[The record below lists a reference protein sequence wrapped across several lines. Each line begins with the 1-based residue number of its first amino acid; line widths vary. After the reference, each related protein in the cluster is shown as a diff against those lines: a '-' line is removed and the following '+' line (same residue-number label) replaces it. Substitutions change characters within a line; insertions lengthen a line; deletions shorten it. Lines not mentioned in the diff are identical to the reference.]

1 VGRARN
7 TRGATEGRWTF
18 NLAPR
23 SCCSGFSSSRST
35 FDLPGNLKRAEELDQ
50 LLAQPGV
57 WDDPR
62 RAGALAR
69 EASENRELIKTWE
82 QLEKRARDL
91 IELDQLASGDP
102 ELARQV
108 AEEEAKLAAELRSR
122 ELDLLFTDPY
132 ANHNAV
138 LTISVGQGGVEA
150 QDWVEMLMRMYMKWA
165 ERHRFEVEVIDQ
177 SPGEE
182 AGLKSVT
189 FIVRGPRA
197 YGLLRSEHGV
207 HRLVRI
213 SPFDQNH
220 RRHTSF
226 ALVEVMPELEST
238 DEDAVVISPQD
249 LRIDTYR
256 STGAGGQHVNK
267 TDSAVRITHLPTGIV
282 VTCQNE
288 RSQMKN
294 RETAMKVLKARLFQ
308 RQQQEAAATL
318 DQIRGQV
325 MPAEFGSQIR
335 NYVLQPYTLVKD
347 VRTGLEV
354 GNAQAVLDGDIDP
367 FIEAWLRWRLSQ
379 GRNGSAS

>member
-1 VGRARN
+1 M
-7 TRGATEGRWTF
+7 
-18 NLAPR
+18 
-23 SCCSGFSSSRST
+23 
-35 FDLPGNLKRAEELDQ
+35 
-50 LLAQPGV
+50 
-57 WDDPR
+57 
-62 RAGALAR
+62 AR
-69 EASENRELIKTWE
+69 EAADLREQIATWDRLERRAQDIGELE
-82 QLEKRARDL
+82 QLAEGDG
-91 IELDQLASGDP
+91 ELG
-102 ELARQV
+102 RQV
-108 AEEEAKLAAELRSR
+108 DEERASLEKELRSR

-138 LTISVGQGGVEA
+138 VTISVGQGGVEA
-150 QDWVEMLMRMYMKWA
+150 QDWVEMLLRMYLKWA
-165 ERHRFEVEVIDQ
+165 ERRGFETEIIDE
-177 SPGEE
+177 SRGEE
-182 AGLKSVT
+182 AGLKSGT

-238 DEDAVVISPQD
+238 DEASVVINPQD
-249 LRIDTYR
+249 IRIDTYR

-294 RETAMKVLKARLFQ
+294 REMAMKVLKARLFQ
-308 RQQQEAAATL
+308 RQQQEAAEHL

-347 VRTGLEV
+347 VRTALEV
-354 GNAQAVLDGDIDP
+354 GNAQAVLDGEIDP

-379 GRNGSAS
+379 NGSTRSLTAEVPGSSAP

>member
-1 VGRARN
+1 
-7 TRGATEGRWTF
+7 
-18 NLAPR
+18 
-23 SCCSGFSSSRST
+23 
-35 FDLPGNLKRAEELDQ
+35 
-50 LLAQPGV
+50 V
-57 WDDPR
+57 WDEPA
-62 RAGALAR
+62 RAAQMAR
-69 EASENRELIKTWE
+69 ESAELRQLVGSWDR
-82 QLEKRARDL
+82 LEKRARDL
-91 IELDQLASGDP
+91 IELADLAHGDP
-102 ELARQV
+102 DLERQLDDER
-108 AEEEAKLAAELRSR
+108 ASITTDLRAR
-122 ELDLLFTDPY
+122 ELDLLFTDPF

-138 LTISVGQGGVEA
+138 VTLSVGQGGVEA
-150 QDWVEMLMRMYMKWA
+150 QDWVEMLMRMYLKWA
-165 ERHRFEVEVIDQ
+165 EREGFETEIIDT

-182 AGLKSVT
+182 AGLKSAT
-189 FIVRGPRA
+189 FMVRGPRA

-226 ALVEVMPELEST
+226 ALVEVMPELEVS
-238 DEDAVVISPQD
+238 DESAVMLNPQD

-267 TDSAVRITHLPTGIV
+267 TDSAIRITHLPTGIV

-294 RETAMKVLKARLFQ
+294 REMAMKVLKARLFQ
-308 RQQQEAAATL
+308 RQQQEAAAQR
-318 DQIRGQV
+318 DQIRGQI

-354 GNAQAVLDGDIDP
+354 GNAQSVLDGDIDP
-367 FIEAWLRWRLSQ
+367 FIEAWLRWRLGQ
-379 GRNGSAS
+379 QNAAVASNSKQPR

>member
-1 VGRARN
+1 M
-7 TRGATEGRWTF
+7 
-18 NLAPR
+18 
-23 SCCSGFSSSRST
+23 
-35 FDLPGNLKRAEELDQ
+35 
-50 LLAQPGV
+50 
-57 WDDPR
+57 
-62 RAGALAR
+62 AR
-69 EASENRELIKTWE
+69 EAAENRELLATWE
-82 QLEKRARDL
+82 RLERRARDL

-102 ELARQV
+102 ELAKQV
-108 AEEEAKLAAELRSR
+108 AEEKEAISRELHQR

-138 LTISVGQGGVEA
+138 ITLSVGQGGIEA
-150 QDWVEMLMRMYMKWA
+150 QDWVEMLMRMYMRWA
-165 ERHRFEVEVIDQ
+165 ERHRFEVEIVDT

-182 AGLKSVT
+182 AGLKSAT
-189 FIVRGPRA
+189 LIIRGPRA

-226 ALVEVMPELEST
+226 ALVEVMPELERA
-238 DEDAVVISPQD
+238 DEDAVVLNPQD

-267 TDSAVRITHLPTGIV
+267 TDSAIRITHLPTGIV

-294 RETAMKVLKARLFQ
+294 REMAMKVLKSRLFQ
-308 RQQQEAAATL
+308 RQQQEAAAHL
-318 DQIRGQV
+318 DTIRGQIL
-325 MPAEFGSQIR
+325 PAEFGSQIR

-347 VRTGLEV
+347 VRTGVEV
-354 GNAQAVLDGDIDP
+354 GNAQAVLDGEIDP
-367 FIEAWLRWRLSQ
+367 FIEGWLRWRLDK
-379 GRNGSAS
+379 NGEAA

>member
-1 VGRARN
+1 M
-7 TRGATEGRWTF
+7 
-18 NLAPR
+18 
-23 SCCSGFSSSRST
+23 
-35 FDLPGNLKRAEELDQ
+35 
-50 LLAQPGV
+50 
-57 WDDPR
+57 
-62 RAGALAR
+62 AR
-69 EASENRELIKTWE
+69 ESAELRQLVGSWDR
-82 QLEKRARDL
+82 LEKRARDL
-91 IELDQLASGDP
+91 IELADLAHGDP
-102 ELARQV
+102 DLERQLD
-108 AEEEAKLAAELRSR
+108 EERAAITADLRAR
-122 ELDLLFTDPY
+122 ELDLLFTDPF

-138 LTISVGQGGVEA
+138 ITLSVGQGGVEA
-150 QDWVEMLMRMYMKWA
+150 QDWVEMLMRMYLKWA
-165 ERHRFEVEVIDQ
+165 EREGFETEIIDT

-182 AGLKSVT
+182 AGLKSAT
-189 FIVRGPRA
+189 FMVRGPRA

-226 ALVEVMPELEST
+226 ALVEVMPELEVS
-238 DEDAVVISPQD
+238 DESAVVLNPQD

-267 TDSAVRITHLPTGIV
+267 TDSAIRITHLPTGIV

-294 RETAMKVLKARLFQ
+294 REMAMKVLKARLFQ
-308 RQQQEAAATL
+308 RQQEEAAAQR
-318 DQIRGQV
+318 DQIRGQI

-354 GNAQAVLDGDIDP
+354 GNAQSVLDGDIDP
-367 FIEAWLRWRLSQ
+367 FIEAWLRWRLGQ
-379 GRNGSAS
+379 QNTAVASNSKQPR

>member
-1 VGRARN
+1 M
-7 TRGATEGRWTF
+7 
-18 NLAPR
+18 
-23 SCCSGFSSSRST
+23 
-35 FDLPGNLKRAEELDQ
+35 
-50 LLAQPGV
+50 
-57 WDDPR
+57 
-62 RAGALAR
+62 AR
-69 EASENRELIKTWE
+69 EAADYRATIATWDR
-82 QLEKRARDL
+82 LEKRARDL
-91 IELDQLASGDP
+91 VELDQLAAGDP
-102 ELARQV
+102 ELEKQV
-108 AEEEAKLAAELRSR
+108 AEERASIERELRAH

-138 LTISVGQGGVEA
+138 ITISVGQGGIEA
-150 QDWVEMLMRMYMKWA
+150 QYWVEMLMRMYTKWA
-165 ERHRFEVEVIDQ
+165 ERRGFEVEIVDE
-177 SPGEE
+177 SRGEE
-182 AGLKSVT
+182 AGLKSAT

-226 ALVEVMPELEST
+226 ALVEVMPELEDADAS
-238 DEDAVVISPQD
+238 AVVINPQD
-249 LRIDTYR
+249 IRVDTYR

-294 RETAMKVLKARLFQ
+294 REMAMKVLKARLFQ
-308 RQQQEAAATL
+308 RQQQEAAEHL

-354 GNAQAVLDGDIDP
+354 GNAPAVLDGEIDP

-379 GRNGSAS
+379 NAPVAQPS

>member
-1 VGRARN
+1 
-7 TRGATEGRWTF
+7 
-18 NLAPR
+18 
-23 SCCSGFSSSRST
+23 
-35 FDLPGNLKRAEELDQ
+35 
-50 LLAQPGV
+50 V
-57 WDDPR
+57 WDDPA
-62 RAGALAR
+62 RAGQMAR
-69 EASENRELIKTWE
+69 EAAELR
-82 QLEKRARDL
+82 QLVGSWDRLERRARDL
-91 IELDQLASGDP
+91 IELD
-102 ELARQV
+102 ELARGDPDLERQLDD
-108 AEEEAKLAAELRSR
+108 ERAAISKDLRAR
-122 ELDLLFTDPY
+122 ELDLLFTDPF
-132 ANHNAV
+132 AGHNAV
-138 LTISVGQGGVEA
+138 VTLSVGQGGVEA
-150 QDWVEMLMRMYMKWA
+150 QDWVEMLMRMYLKWA
-165 ERHRFEVEVIDQ
+165 ERKGFETEIIDT

-182 AGLKSVT
+182 AGLKSAT

-226 ALVEVMPELEST
+226 ALVEVMPELESS
-238 DEDAVVISPQD
+238 DETAVVINPQD

-267 TDSAVRITHLPTGIV
+267 TDSAIRITHLPTGIV

-294 RETAMKVLKARLFQ
+294 REMAMKVLKARLFQ
-308 RQQQEAAATL
+308 RQQQEAAAQL

-325 MPAEFGSQIR
+325 LPAEFGSQIR

-367 FIEAWLRWRLSQ
+367 FIESWLRWRLGQ
-379 GRNGSAS
+379 NGAVASNSKQPR

>member
-1 VGRARN
+1 MDAELNPKELLERIMQLK
-7 TRGATEGRWTF
+7 EH
-18 NLAPR
+18 L
-23 SCCSGFSSSRST
+23 
-35 FDLPGNLKRAEELDQ
+35 DLQAKAKRADELEAQ
-50 LLAQPGV
+50 MVQPGV
-57 WDDPR
+57 WDDPA
-62 RAGALAR
+62 RAGQMAR
-69 EASENRELIKTWE
+69 EAAELRQLIATWDR
-82 QLEKRARDL
+82 LERRARDL
-91 IELDQLASGDP
+91 IELDQLAHGDP
-102 ELARQV
+102 ELERQLG
-108 AEEEAKLAAELRSR
+108 EEQAAIADELRSR

-138 LTISVGQGGVEA
+138 ITLSVGQGGVEA
-150 QDWVEMLMRMYMKWA
+150 QDWVEMLMRMYLKWA
-165 ERHRFEVEVIDQ
+165 ERKHFEIEILET

-182 AGLKSVT
+182 AGLKSAT

-226 ALVEVMPELEST
+226 ALVEVMPELERA
-238 DEDAVVISPQD
+238 DEDAVAINPQD

-267 TDSAVRITHLPTGIV
+267 TDSAVRITHLSTGIV

-294 RETAMKVLKARLFQ
+294 REMAMKVMKARLFQ
-308 RQQQEAAATL
+308 RQQQENAAQL

-379 GRNGSAS
+379 NGVVASKSERAR

>member
-1 VGRARN
+1 M
-7 TRGATEGRWTF
+7 
-18 NLAPR
+18 
-23 SCCSGFSSSRST
+23 
-35 FDLPGNLKRAEELDQ
+35 
-50 LLAQPGV
+50 
-57 WDDPR
+57 
-62 RAGALAR
+62 AR
-69 EASENRELIKTWE
+69 EAAELRQLIGTWDR
-82 QLEKRARDL
+82 LEKRARDL
-91 IELDQLASGDP
+91 IELDQLAAGDP
-102 ELARQV
+102 ELEKQL
-108 AEEEAKLAAELRSR
+108 AEEQASIAAELRSR

-138 LTISVGQGGVEA
+138 ITISVGQGGVEA
-150 QDWVEMLMRMYMKWA
+150 QDWVEMLMRMYLKWA
-165 ERHRFEVEVIDQ
+165 ERHGFQTEILET

-182 AGLKSVT
+182 AGLKSAT

-226 ALVEVMPELEST
+226 ALVEVMPELESS
-238 DEDAVVISPQD
+238 DEAAVVINPQD
-249 LRIDTYR
+249 LRVDTYR

-267 TDSAVRITHLPTGIV
+267 TDSAIRITHLPTGIV

-294 RETAMKVLKARLFQ
+294 REMAMKVLKARLFQ
-308 RQQQEAAATL
+308 RQQQEAAAQM
-318 DQIRGQV
+318 DQIRGQIL
-325 MPAEFGSQIR
+325 PAEFGSQIR

-354 GNAQAVLDGDIDP
+354 GNAQAVLDGEIDP
-367 FIEAWLRWRLSQ
+367 FIESWLRWRLSQ
-379 GRNGSAS
+379 NGAAEKPSASNSKQAR

>member
-1 VGRARN
+1 MARE
-7 TRGATEGRWTF
+7 GADHR
-18 NLAPR
+18 
-23 SCCSGFSSSRST
+23 
-35 FDLPGNLKRAEELDQ
+35 Q
-50 LLAQPGV
+50 LLGS
-57 WDDPR
+57 WDR
-62 RAGALAR
+62 
-69 EASENRELIKTWE
+69 
-82 QLEKRARDL
+82 LEKRARDL
-91 IELDQLASGDP
+91 IELAQLSDGDP
-102 ELARQV
+102 ELEGQL
-108 AEEEAKLAAELRSR
+108 EEERASIAREVRAR
-122 ELDLLFTDPY
+122 ELDLLFTDPF

-138 LTISVGQGGVEA
+138 LNLSVGQGGVEA
-150 QDWVEMLMRMYMKWA
+150 QDWVDMLMRMYLKWA
-165 ERHRFEVEVIDQ
+165 ERKHFEAEIVDT

-182 AGLKSVT
+182 AGLKSAT
-189 FIVRGPRA
+189 FIVRGSRA

-226 ALVEVMPELEST
+226 ALVEVIPELESS
-238 DEDAVVISPQD
+238 DEGAVVINPQD

-294 RETAMKVLKARLFQ
+294 REMAMKVLKARLFQ
-308 RQQQEAAATL
+308 RQQQEAAAQL
-318 DQIRGQV
+318 EQIRGQV
-325 MPAEFGSQIR
+325 LPAEFGSQIR

-354 GNAQAVLDGDIDP
+354 GNAQAVLDGEIDP
-367 FIEAWLRWRLSQ
+367 FIESWLSWRLSH
-379 GRNGSAS
+379 NGASPPEN

>member
-1 VGRARN
+1 MV
-7 TRGATEGRWTF
+7 
-18 NLAPR
+18 
-23 SCCSGFSSSRST
+23 
-35 FDLPGNLKRAEELDQ
+35 
-50 LLAQPGV
+50 QPGV
-57 WDDPR
+57 WDDPV
-62 RAGALAR
+62 RAGQMAR
-69 EASENRELIKTWE
+69 EAAELRQLVAGWDR
-82 QLEKRARDL
+82 LEKRARDL
-91 IELDQLASGDP
+91 IELDQLADGDP
-102 ELARQV
+102 ELEQQL
-108 AEEEAKLAAELRSR
+108 AEEKAAIANELRSR

-138 LTISVGQGGVEA
+138 VTMSVGQGGVEA
-150 QDWVEMLMRMYMKWA
+150 QDWVEMLMRMYLKWA
-165 ERHRFEVEVIDQ
+165 ERKGFESEILET

-182 AGLKSVT
+182 AGLKSAT
-189 FIVRGPRA
+189 FIVRGARA

-226 ALVEVMPELEST
+226 ALVEVMPELESS
-238 DEDAVVISPQD
+238 DESAVVINPQD

-294 RETAMKVLKARLFQ
+294 REMAMKVLKARLFQ
-308 RQQQEAAATL
+308 RQQQESAAQL

-354 GNAQAVLDGDIDP
+354 GNTQSVLDGDIDP

-379 GRNGSAS
+379 NGAPQQPSASKSERPR

>member
-1 VGRARN
+1 MDAELNPKELLERILQLK
-7 TRGATEGRWTF
+7 EH
-18 NLAPR
+18 L
-23 SCCSGFSSSRST
+23 
-35 FDLPGNLKRAEELDQ
+35 DLPGKAKRAAELEAQ
-50 LLAQPGV
+50 LVQPGV
-57 WDDPR
+57 WDDPA
-62 RAGALAR
+62 RAGQMAR
-69 EASENRELIKTWE
+69 EAAELRQLIGTWDR
-82 QLEKRARDL
+82 LERRARDL
-91 IELDQLASGDP
+91 IELDQLAGGDP
-102 ELARQV
+102 ELEKQLA
-108 AEEEAKLAAELRSR
+108 AEKAAIEAELRSR

-138 LTISVGQGGVEA
+138 ITISVGQGGVEA
-150 QDWVEMLMRMYMKWA
+150 QDWVEMIMRMYLKWA
-165 ERHRFEVEVIDQ
+165 ERRGFETEILET

-182 AGLKSVT
+182 AGLKSAT

-226 ALVEVMPELEST
+226 ALVEVMPELESS
-238 DEDAVVISPQD
+238 DEASVVINPQD
-249 LRIDTYR
+249 LRVDTYR

-267 TDSAVRITHLPTGIV
+267 TDSAIRITHLPTGIV

-294 RETAMKVLKARLFQ
+294 REMAMKVLKARLFQ
-308 RQQQEAAATL
+308 RQQQEAAAQM
-318 DQIRGQV
+318 DQIRGQIL
-325 MPAEFGSQIR
+325 PAEFGSQIR

-354 GNAQAVLDGDIDP
+354 GNAQAVLDGEIDP

-379 GRNGSAS
+379 NGASDQRSASNSKQAR

>member
-1 VGRARN
+1 V
-7 TRGATEGRWTF
+7 
-18 NLAPR
+18 
-23 SCCSGFSSSRST
+23 
-35 FDLPGNLKRAEELDQ
+35 
-50 LLAQPGV
+50 QPGV
-57 WDDPR
+57 WDDPA
-62 RAGALAR
+62 RAGQMAR
-69 EASENRELIKTWE
+69 ESAE
-82 QLEKRARDL
+82 QRQLVGSWDRLEKRARDL
-91 IELDQLASGDP
+91 IELDELSRGDP
-102 ELARQV
+102 DLERQLD
-108 AEEEAKLAAELRSR
+108 EERAAISTDLRAR
-122 ELDLLFTDPY
+122 ELDLLFTDPF

-138 LTISVGQGGVEA
+138 VTLSVGQGGVEA
-150 QDWVEMLMRMYMKWA
+150 QDWVEMLMRMYLKWA
-165 ERHRFEVEVIDQ
+165 ERKGFESEMIDT

-182 AGLKSVT
+182 AGLKSAT

-226 ALVEVMPELEST
+226 ALVEVMPELESS
-238 DEDAVVISPQD
+238 DESAVVINQQD

-267 TDSAVRITHLPTGIV
+267 TDSAIRITHLPTGIV

-308 RQQQEAAATL
+308 RQQQEAAAQL
-318 DQIRGQV
+318 DQIRGQI

-367 FIEAWLRWRLSQ
+367 FIEAWLRWRLGQS
-379 GRNGSAS
+379 SAVASNSKQAR

>member
-1 VGRARN
+1 M
-7 TRGATEGRWTF
+7 
-18 NLAPR
+18 
-23 SCCSGFSSSRST
+23 
-35 FDLPGNLKRAEELDQ
+35 
-50 LLAQPGV
+50 
-57 WDDPR
+57 
-62 RAGALAR
+62 AR
-69 EASENRELIKTWE
+69 ESAEYRHLVQAWDT
-82 QLEKRARDL
+82 LERRARDL
-91 IELDQLASGDP
+91 IELDDLASNDP
-102 ELARQV
+102 ELQRQV
-108 AEEEAKLAAELRSR
+108 DKERAEITSELRAR

-138 LTISVGQGGVEA
+138 ITLSVGQGGVEA
-150 QDWVEMLMRMYMKWA
+150 QDWVEMLMRMYLKWA
-165 ERHRFEVEVIDQ
+165 ERKRFETEILDT

-182 AGLKSVT
+182 AGLKSAT
-189 FIVRGPRA
+189 FIIRGPRA

-226 ALVEVMPELEST
+226 ALVEVMPELEGS
-238 DEDAVVISPQD
+238 DEDAVVINPQD

-267 TDSAVRITHLPTGIV
+267 TDSAIRITHLSTGIV

-294 RETAMKVLKARLFQ
+294 REMAMKVLKARLFQ
-308 RQQQEAAATL
+308 RQQQEAAAKM

-325 MPAEFGSQIR
+325 LPAEFGSQIR

-354 GNAQAVLDGDIDP
+354 GNSQSVLDGDIDP

-379 GRNGSAS
+379 NGASA

>member
-1 VGRARN
+1 MDVQLSPKELLERILQLK
-7 TRGATEGRWTF
+7 EH
-18 NLAPR
+18 L
-23 SCCSGFSSSRST
+23 
-35 FDLPGNLKRAEELDQ
+35 DLPAKLARAEELDH
-50 LLAQPGV
+50 LLTQPGV

-62 RAGALAR
+62 RAGASAR
-69 EASENRELIKTWE
+69 ESAENRELIKTWE

-102 ELARQV
+102 ELTKQV
-108 AEEEAKLAAELRSR
+108 AEEEAAIAAELRSR

-138 LTISVGQGGVEA
+138 VTISVGQGGVEA
-150 QDWVEMLMRMYMKWA
+150 QDWVEMLMRMYLKWA

-197 YGLLRSEHGV
+197 YGLMRSEHGV

-238 DEDAVVISPQD
+238 DEDAVVINPGD

-267 TDSAVRITHLPTGIV
+267 TDSAIRITHLPTGIV

-294 RETAMKVLKARLFQ
+294 REMAMKVLKARLFQ
-308 RQQQEAAATL
+308 RQQQEAAAQL
-318 DQIRGQV
+318 DQIRGQLL
-325 MPAEFGSQIR
+325 PAEFGSQIR

-354 GNAQAVLDGDIDP
+354 GNAQAVLDGEIDP
-367 FIEAWLRWRLSQ
+367 FVEAWLRWRLSSA
-379 GRNGSAS
+379 RNGSRT

>member
-1 VGRARN
+1 M
-7 TRGATEGRWTF
+7 
-18 NLAPR
+18 
-23 SCCSGFSSSRST
+23 
-35 FDLPGNLKRAEELDQ
+35 
-50 LLAQPGV
+50 
-57 WDDPR
+57 
-62 RAGALAR
+62 AR
-69 EASENRELIKTWE
+69 EAAELR
-82 QLEKRARDL
+82 QLVGSWDRLERRARDL
-91 IELDQLASGDP
+91 IELDDLARGDP
-102 ELARQV
+102 DLERQLD
-108 AEEEAKLAAELRSR
+108 EERAAISNELRAR
-122 ELDLLFTDPY
+122 ELDLLFTDPF

-138 LTISVGQGGVEA
+138 VTLSVGQGGVEA
-150 QDWVEMLMRMYMKWA
+150 QDWVEMLMRMYLKWA
-165 ERHRFEVEVIDQ
+165 ERKGFETEIIDT

-182 AGLKSVT
+182 AGLKSAT
-189 FIVRGPRA
+189 FIARGPRA

-226 ALVEVMPELEST
+226 ALVEVMPELESS
-238 DEDAVVISPQD
+238 DETAVVINPQD

-267 TDSAVRITHLPTGIV
+267 TDSAIRITHLPTGIV

-294 RETAMKVLKARLFQ
+294 REMAMKVLKARLFQ
-308 RQQQEAAATL
+308 RQQQEAAAQL
-318 DQIRGQV
+318 DQIRGQIL
-325 MPAEFGSQIR
+325 PAEFGSQIR

-367 FIEAWLRWRLSQ
+367 FIESWLRWRLGQ
-379 GRNGSAS
+379 NAGTASNSRQVR

>member
-1 VGRARN
+1 M
-7 TRGATEGRWTF
+7 
-18 NLAPR
+18 
-23 SCCSGFSSSRST
+23 
-35 FDLPGNLKRAEELDQ
+35 
-50 LLAQPGV
+50 
-57 WDDPR
+57 WDDP
-62 RAGALAR
+62 AGAGKMAR
-69 EASENRELIKTWE
+69 EAAELRQLVGSWDR
-82 QLEKRARDL
+82 LEKRARDL
-91 IELDQLASGDP
+91 IELD
-102 ELARQV
+102 ELARGDPDLERQLD
-108 AEEEAKLAAELRSR
+108 EERAAISNDLRAR
-122 ELDLLFTDPY
+122 ELDLLFTDPF

-138 LTISVGQGGVEA
+138 VTLSVGQGGVEA
-150 QDWVEMLMRMYMKWA
+150 QDWVEMLMRMYLKWA
-165 ERHRFEVEVIDQ
+165 ERKGFETEIIDT

-182 AGLKSVT
+182 AGLKSAT
-189 FIVRGPRA
+189 FIVRGPRG

-226 ALVEVMPELEST
+226 ALVEVMPELESS
-238 DEDAVVISPQD
+238 DESAVVINPQD

-267 TDSAVRITHLPTGIV
+267 TDSAIRITHLPTGIV

-294 RETAMKVLKARLFQ
+294 REMAMKVLKARLFQ
-308 RQQQEAAATL
+308 RQQQEAAARL

-325 MPAEFGSQIR
+325 LPAEFGSQIR

-367 FIEAWLRWRLSQ
+367 FIESWLRWRLSQ
-379 GRNGSAS
+379 NGAVASNSKQPR

>member
-1 VGRARN
+1 M
-7 TRGATEGRWTF
+7 
-18 NLAPR
+18 
-23 SCCSGFSSSRST
+23 
-35 FDLPGNLKRAEELDQ
+35 
-50 LLAQPGV
+50 
-57 WDDPR
+57 
-62 RAGALAR
+62 AR
-69 EASENRELIKTWE
+69 ESAELRQLVGSWDR
-82 QLEKRARDL
+82 LEKRARDL
-91 IELDQLASGDP
+91 IELD
-102 ELARQV
+102 ELARGDPDLERQLD
-108 AEEEAKLAAELRSR
+108 EERAAISDDLRGR
-122 ELDLLFTDPY
+122 ELDLLFTDPF

-138 LTISVGQGGVEA
+138 VTLSVGQGGVEA
-150 QDWVEMLMRMYMKWA
+150 QDWVEMLMRMYLKWA
-165 ERHRFEVEVIDQ
+165 ERKGFGTEIIDT

-182 AGLKSVT
+182 AGLKSAT

-226 ALVEVMPELEST
+226 ALVEVMPELESS
-238 DEDAVVISPQD
+238 DESAVAINPQD

-267 TDSAVRITHLPTGIV
+267 TDSAIRITHLPTGIV

-294 RETAMKVLKARLFQ
+294 REMAMKVLKARLFQ
-308 RQQQEAAATL
+308 RQQQEAAAQL
-318 DQIRGQV
+318 DQIRGQLL
-325 MPAEFGSQIR
+325 PAEFGSQIR

-367 FIEAWLRWRLSQ
+367 FIESWLRWRLGQ
-379 GRNGSAS
+379 NGGAASNSK

>member
-1 VGRARN
+1 M
-7 TRGATEGRWTF
+7 
-18 NLAPR
+18 
-23 SCCSGFSSSRST
+23 
-35 FDLPGNLKRAEELDQ
+35 
-50 LLAQPGV
+50 
-57 WDDPR
+57 
-62 RAGALAR
+62 AR
-69 EASENRELIKTWE
+69 EAADYRDLIATWDR
-82 QLEKRARDL
+82 LEKRARDL
-91 IELDQLASGDP
+91 IELDQLAQGDP
-102 ELARQV
+102 ELEKQV
-108 AEEEAKLAAELRSR
+108 AEERDSIERELRAH
-122 ELDLLFTDPY
+122 ELDLLFTDPF

-138 LTISVGQGGVEA
+138 ITISVGQGGIEA
-150 QDWVEMLMRMYMKWA
+150 QDWVEMLMRMYLKWA
-165 ERHRFEVEVIDQ
+165 ERKRFEVEILDE
-177 SPGEE
+177 SRGEE
-182 AGLKSVT
+182 AGLKSAT

-226 ALVEVMPELEST
+226 ALVEVMPELESS
-238 DEDAVVISPQD
+238 DENAVVINPQD

-294 RETAMKVLKARLFQ
+294 REMAMKVLKARLFQ
-308 RQQQEAAATL
+308 RQQQEAAAQM
-318 DQIRGQV
+318 DQIRGQI

-347 VRTGLEV
+347 VRTGFEV
-354 GNAQAVLDGDIDP
+354 GNAQAVLDGELDP
-367 FIEAWLRWRLSQ
+367 FIEAWLRWRL
-379 GRNGSAS
+379 GRNGEGGVAKAS

>member
-1 VGRARN
+1 M
-7 TRGATEGRWTF
+7 
-18 NLAPR
+18 
-23 SCCSGFSSSRST
+23 
-35 FDLPGNLKRAEELDQ
+35 
-50 LLAQPGV
+50 
-57 WDDPR
+57 
-62 RAGALAR
+62 AR
-69 EASENRELIKTWE
+69 EVAENRALIGTWDR
-82 QLEKRARDL
+82 LERRARDL

-102 ELARQV
+102 ELQTQV
-108 AEEEAKLAAELRSR
+108 EEEKAAIEKELRSR

-138 LTISVGQGGVEA
+138 ITISVGQGGIEA
-150 QDWVEMLMRMYMKWA
+150 QDWVEMLMRMYLKWA
-165 ERHRFEVEVIDQ
+165 ERRRFETEILET

-182 AGLKSVT
+182 AGLKSAT

-197 YGLLRSEHGV
+197 YGMLRSEHGV

-226 ALVEVMPELEST
+226 ALVEVMPELERS
-238 DEDAVVISPQD
+238 DEDAIQINPQE
-249 LRIDTYR
+249 LRVDTYR

-267 TDSAVRITHLPTGIV
+267 TDSAIRITHLPTGIV

-294 RETAMKVLKARLFQ
+294 REMAMKVLKARLFQ
-308 RQQQEAAATL
+308 RQQQEAAEQM
-318 DQIRGQV
+318 DQIRGQFL
-325 MPAEFGSQIR
+325 PAEFGSQIR

-354 GNAQAVLDGDIDP
+354 GNTQAVLDGEIDP
-367 FIEAWLRWRLSQ
+367 FIEAWLRWRLAK
-379 GRNGSAS
+379 SAEAVKT

>member
-1 VGRARN
+1 M
-7 TRGATEGRWTF
+7 
-18 NLAPR
+18 
-23 SCCSGFSSSRST
+23 
-35 FDLPGNLKRAEELDQ
+35 
-50 LLAQPGV
+50 
-57 WDDPR
+57 
-62 RAGALAR
+62 AR
-69 EASENRELIKTWE
+69 EAAENRELIATWDR
-82 QLEKRARDL
+82 LERRARDL
-91 IELDQLASGDP
+91 VELIELSEGDADM
-102 ELARQV
+102 ERQV
-108 AEEEAKLAAELRSR
+108 ADEVAALARELRSN

-132 ANHNAV
+132 ASHNAV
-138 LTISVGQGGVEA
+138 ITISVGQGGVEA
-150 QDWVEMLMRMYMKWA
+150 QDWVEMLMRMYLKWA
-165 ERHRFEVEVIDQ
+165 ERKRFGTEIIDE
-177 SPGEE
+177 SRGEE
-182 AGLKSVT
+182 AGLKSAT
-189 FIVRGPRA
+189 FIVRGARA

-238 DEDAVVISPQD
+238 DEAAIVISPQD
-249 LRIDTYR
+249 IRLDTYR
-256 STGAGGQHVNK
+256 ATGAGGQHVNK

-294 RETAMKVLKARLFQ
+294 REMAMKVLKARLFQ
-308 RQQQEAAATL
+308 RQQLEAAEHL

-354 GNAQAVLDGDIDP
+354 GNVQAVLDGDIDL
-367 FIEAWLRWRLSQ
+367 FIESWLRWRL
-379 GRNGSAS
+379 GKNGEAA

>member
-1 VGRARN
+1 M
-7 TRGATEGRWTF
+7 
-18 NLAPR
+18 
-23 SCCSGFSSSRST
+23 
-35 FDLPGNLKRAEELDQ
+35 
-50 LLAQPGV
+50 
-57 WDDPR
+57 
-62 RAGALAR
+62 AR
-69 EASENRELIKTWE
+69 EAAELR
-82 QLEKRARDL
+82 QLVGSWDRLERRARDL
-91 IELDQLASGDP
+91 IELD
-102 ELARQV
+102 ELARGDPDLERQLDD
-108 AEEEAKLAAELRSR
+108 EQAAITKDLRAR
-122 ELDLLFTDPY
+122 ELDLLFTDPF
-132 ANHNAV
+132 AGHNAV
-138 LTISVGQGGVEA
+138 VTLSVGQGGVEA
-150 QDWVEMLMRMYMKWA
+150 QDWVEMLMRMYLKWA
-165 ERHRFEVEVIDQ
+165 ERKGFETEIIDT

-182 AGLKSVT
+182 AGLKSAT
-189 FIVRGPRA
+189 FIARGPRA

-226 ALVEVMPELEST
+226 ALVEVMPELESS
-238 DEDAVVISPQD
+238 DETAVVINPQD

-267 TDSAVRITHLPTGIV
+267 TDSAIRITHLPTGIV

-294 RETAMKVLKARLFQ
+294 REMAMKVLKARLFQ
-308 RQQQEAAATL
+308 RQQQEAAAQL

-325 MPAEFGSQIR
+325 LPAEFGSQIR

-367 FIEAWLRWRLSQ
+367 FIESWLRWRLSQ
-379 GRNGSAS
+379 NAGTASNSRQVR